1 MSLYLDNNGKYQK
14 DWDALYT
21 SLVSSEGMSK
31 TIGGEV
37 MRAAAMVY
45 AIWYKEKFQA
55 NMTGPLNYLSDWV
68 GVQGL
73 IGSLDDKC
81 VRAINW
87 TLNFLK
93 RIDPDRHDID
103 TLPEEKR
110 QRIEKSLDQ
119 MIDIVTVWV
128 RDYRRYSS
136 RANTKDMWD
145 LTEEWTPEF
154 RYK

>member
-1 MSLYLDNNGKYQK
+1 
-14 DWDALYT
+14 
-21 SLVSSEGMSK
+21 
-31 TIGGEV
+31 
-37 MRAAAMVY
+37 
-45 AIWYKEKFQA
+45 
-55 NMTGPLNYLSDWV
+55 MTGPLNYLSDWV

-93 RIDPDRHDID
+93 RIDPDRHNID

-110 QRIEKSLDQ
+110 QQIEKSLDQ